1 MSKILRIF
9 ACFVSLF
16 FVVSANAAYDCPT
29 LRKYTSCNAGYY
41 LNGTGAGNSCS
52 ACSDLGYTSSAANN
66 SNGAGACYKSCA
78 TPCTRQDCPSSA
90 YSCDHGDES
99 ESGTEY
105 YGGSCDAPAST
116 CSLTI
121 NSCKSKYY
129 KKDNSCLACSDLGY
143 TSSADG
149 NSNGASACYKSCTTA
164 CTRQTCPENATC
176 SHGSESKSG
185 TQYYGGSCDAPAS
198 TCSISISCNSG
209 YYKSDSSCLACTGVG
224 ATDLSQGCDRNP
236 TSTEL
241 SNAHAYAGTISG
253 ATQNCTG
260 NHTGGAGGTSGSGS
274 CTGCSAWGSC
284 TGG

>member
-99 ESGTEY
+99 KSGTEY
-105 YGGSCDAPAST
+105 YGGKCDAPAST

-149 NSNGASACYKSCTTA
+149 NSSGASACYKSCTKD

-176 SHGSESKSG
+176 THGSER
-185 TQYYGGSCDAPAS
+185 QQL
-198 TCSISISCNSG
+198 SILYNRQC
-209 YYKSDSSCLACTGVG
+209 VG
-224 ATDLSQGCDRNP
+224 LITRVQP
-236 TSTEL
+236 Q
-241 SNAHAYAGTISG
+241 SNQHGIK
-253 ATQNCTG
+253 
-260 NHTGGAGGTSGSGS
+260 
-274 CTGCSAWGSC
+274 
-284 TGG
+284 